1 MIICLIEFKT
11 IPGMEDEQQK
21 WLADLMPIVE
31 KMPGFLGKE
40 SYLHI
45 SGDGRTN
52 TVSFW
57 KDERS
62 LLAWTRES
70 RHKEA
75 MEAGRNTIFSW
86 YQIRICSEIR
96 NYEYSLKH

>member
-1 MIICLIEFKT
+1 MIICLIEFET
-11 IPGMEDEQQK
+11 IPGMENEQQK

-40 SYLHI
+40 SYSHV

-52 TVSFW
+52 TISYW
-57 KDERS
+57 QDEKS
-62 LLAWTRES
+62 LLEWTREP
-70 RHKEA
+70 RHKES
-75 MEAGRNTIFSW
+75 MKAGRDHIFSR

-96 NYEYSLKH
+96 NYEYQRQH